1 MIVFSIWS
9 EFLVTM
15 FRQRKNFIPKWT
27 NPSWT
32 FQLMAVYGLQLCANS
47 HKYAL
52 ENTIDQ
58 ERPVVIAISTTHM
71 LLKSLQCSNLYTSAF
86 EFFAIIVVLL
96 NIVDQVNKLRYKRD
110 IPNLIA
116 PSFSNVRH
124 NYKAW
129 DVKLQM
135 FSIKDSISFI
145 FYCYY
150 NYSE

>member
-9 EFLVTM
+9 EFLVIM
-15 FRQRKNFIPKWT
+15 FNQRENLIPKWT
-27 NPSWT
+27 NFSWT
-32 FQLMAVYGLQLCANS
+32 FQLMAVYDLQLCTNN

-58 ERPVVIAISTTHM
+58 ERPVVIAISTTQM
-71 LLKSLQCSNLYTSAF
+71 LLKRLQCSNLYTSAF
-86 EFFAIIVVLL
+86 EFFAIIVVFL
-96 NIVDQVNKLRYKRD
+96 NIVDQVNKFRYKSD

-116 PSFSNVRH
+116 PSLSNVRH

-135 FSIKDSISFI
+135 FPKMVSLTYVTI
-145 FYCYY
+145 
-150 NYSE
+150 